1 MAANKTS
8 KRKDGGRD
16 SADELERRQREITGI
31 ALIAAGVV
39 LAIYMTISA
48 SNFLGTVGISV
59 LFGLCGL
66 SGFALPVLLFILGIL
81 TIKGGRNIKL
91 RGSPWF
97 VALGALALMTLMQVI
112 HNPPYENVDY
122 MHYLDN
128 AYKTGATL
136 HLGGG
141 FVGGALCYPLLLL
154 GGNVLTYAMSIALI
168 LIAIVAV
175 TGLSIGAVGAKVGES
190 VHTAVKSM
198 RDDMAETDRERKKM
212 PTFDLVLEGEA
223 PAKSN
228 GRKSA
233 KAKSAD
239 LPLKADKPLKKVSKR
254 KQKTMLE
261 DVDELVSILPLDGEF
276 RDTPRRQVEL
286 KPLAPI
292 VPDIWSDLEPQV
304 DVPLTITPVQDGGF
318 KPEPAPLPDTAQ
330 LFGAQTSAL
339 SPEPEEKP
347 SGKGKGR
354 KSQNGPADSLTAKA
368 AKPIRVGDGPKD
380 KEAELPDIQF
390 TNAPSY
396 IPPSFSLLTPAS
408 VSYGKGGESP
418 EAKAKLLVETLE
430 SFRISA
436 KVINISVGPVL
447 TRFELQP
454 APGVRVSRI
463 TSLSNDIAL
472 ALAAQRVRIEAPIP
486 GKSAV
491 GIEIPNKN
499 TVTVVLR
506 DIVESKEFQKS
517 DSAVTM
523 ALGKDI
529 SGNIIV
535 TDLAK
540 MPHMLIAGATGSG
553 KSVCINDIIISM
565 VYKSSPAE
573 LKMVLIDPKM
583 VELSV
588 FGVLPHLLIPVV
600 TEPKKAAG
608 ALRWAVNEMTQR
620 YKKFSDVG
628 ARDLKRYNQL
638 MDTPELRLPKL
649 VVIIDELADLMM
661 VSPDDVEDSICR
673 IAQLGRAAGIHL
685 IVATQRP
692 SADIITGLIKAN
704 IPSRCAFA
712 VSSGIDSRI
721 ILDATGAEKLLGRG
735 DMLFHPNGA
744 GKPTRVQ
751 CAFVSDE
758 EVERI
763 VNHFKKQAAPPTFDE
778 QVIADMD
785 TPATGGAVG
794 GAFGEGKQEDDL
806 LGAAVRV
813 VLENGVAST
822 SMLQRRLRV
831 GYTRGSRLIDIM
843 EEKGFV
849 SPYEGSKP
857 RKVLI
862 SKEQYAELFNDTLP
876 IADPK
881 MKADQA

>member
-1 MAANKTS
+1 M
-8 KRKDGGRD
+8 
-16 SADELERRQREITGI
+16 TGVI
-31 ALIAAGVV
+31 LLAVGVV
-39 LAIYMTISA
+39 LGVYMTFSA
-48 SNFLGTVGISV
+48 TGFLGTTGLTVA
-59 LFGLCGL
+59 FGLCGL
-66 SGFALPVLLFILGIL
+66 AVYVLPFFFIGLGIL
-81 TIKGGRNIKL
+81 SIKGGSNERL
-91 RGSPWF
+91 HGSGWF
-97 VALGALALMTLMQVI
+97 VVLGVLALVTLMQTV
-112 HNPPYENVDY
+112 HNAPYEGVDY
-122 MHYLDN
+122 MHYLDT
-128 AYKTGATL
+128 AYRVGSSE
-136 HLGGG
+136 HVGGG
-141 FVGGALCYPLLLL
+141 FIGAALCYPIELL
-154 GGNVLTYAMSIALI
+154 GGSVLAYTLTIALI
-168 LIAIVAV
+168 IIAIVAI
-175 TGLSIGAVGAKVGES
+175 TGLSLHDMSAKVGES
-190 VHTAVKSM
+190 MQSAVQSM
-198 RDDMAETDRERKKM
+198 REDIAQTRQEKQKLFTLDLSADAPPDDQLRRHAASGGKPKKISAES
-212 PTFDLVLEGEA
+212 VA
-223 PAKSN
+223 
-228 GRKSA
+228 KSA
-233 KAKSAD
+233 KR
-239 LPLKADKPLKKVSKR
+239 VSKR
-254 KQKTMLE
+254 KQKTMLD
-261 DVDELVSILPLDGEF
+261 DVDELVTLLPLDG
-276 RDTPRRQVEL
+276 DAIAPARRSL
-286 KPLAPI
+286 KPLKPLET
-292 VPDIWSDLEPQV
+292 DIWADVEPVV
-304 DVPLTITPVQDGGF
+304 DVPLPVAPVKPVI
-318 KPEPAPLPDTAQ
+318 KPEPVLPDTAQ
-330 LFGAQTSAL
+330 LFGAGPVSAPQ
-339 SPEPEEKP
+339 SETPAR
-347 SGKGKGR
+347 SGKKPAR
-354 KSQNGPADSLTAKA
+354 KPAESATAKA
-368 AKPIRVGDGPKD
+368 AKPIHVGKD
-380 KEAELPDIQF
+380 ESADNLLDIQYS
-390 TNAPSY
+390 NAPAY
-396 IPPSFSLLTPAS
+396 IPPSFSLLNPAN
-408 VSYGKGGESP
+408 VNYGKGGESP
-418 EAKAKLLVETLE
+418 KAKAQLLLDTLE
-430 SFRISA
+430 SFHISA
-436 KVINISVGPVL
+436 KISDISVGPVL
-447 TRFELQP
+447 TRFELTP

-463 TSLSNDIAL
+463 TALSNDIAL

-506 DIVESKEFQKS
+506 DIVESKEFQSS
-517 DSAVTM
+517 DSPVTM

-535 TDLAK
+535 TDLAR

-565 VYKSSPAE
+565 IYKSSPAE

-588 FGVLPHLLIPVV
+588 FSVLPHLLIPVV

-608 ALRWAVNEMTQR
+608 ALRWAVNEMTMR
-620 YKKFSDVG
+620 YKKFSEAG

-638 MDTPELRLPKL
+638 MDEPEKRLPKL

-673 IAQLGRAAGIHL
+673 IAQLGRASGIHL

-744 GKPTRVQ
+744 GKPTRLQ

-763 VNHFKKQAAPPTFDE
+763 TDHFRKQSAPPVFDE
-778 QVIADMD
+778 TVLANMD
-785 TPATGGAVG
+785 DSATGGPTG
-794 GAFGEGKQEDDL
+794 GAYGEGKQEDDL

-843 EEKGFV
+843 EEHGYV

-862 SKEQYAELFNDTLP
+862 SKEQYAEVFGDTLP
-876 IADPK
+876 FGDPK
-881 MKADQA
+881 TPNAPNAEEP